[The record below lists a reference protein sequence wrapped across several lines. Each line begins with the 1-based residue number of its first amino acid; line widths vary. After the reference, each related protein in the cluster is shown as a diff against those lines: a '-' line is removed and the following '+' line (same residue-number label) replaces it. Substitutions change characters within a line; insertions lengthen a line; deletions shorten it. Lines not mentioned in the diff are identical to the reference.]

1 MSQVHKE
8 RRVVA
13 ERGVCWG
20 EKEQN
25 SVTMAWRHV
34 DASGERA
41 ESGGG
46 GETQGRGS
54 GRRAAGTSARPPQAP
69 NRIQTAST
77 PHPPRSALRRP
88 ADVHECA
95 PQGVSPEAAGARVT
109 GTLSTSLS
117 PPSVRVWFA
126 LSFAL
131 CSSSWEWSGGVTP
144 DREKPPKAAT
154 FSASPKI
161 SRRITQCARN

>member
-54 GRRAAGTSARPPQAP
+54 GRRAAGTSAGPPQAP

-77 PHPPRSALRRP
+77 PHPPRSALRGRMFTNVPRRVFPRRQQAPGLPGPFRHPCPHP
-88 ADVHECA
+88 AFVFGLLFPSPSA
-95 PQGVSPEAAGARVT
+95 PPHGSGVGA
-109 GTLSTSLS
+109 
-117 PPSVRVWFA
+117 
-126 LSFAL
+126 
-131 CSSSWEWSGGVTP
+131 
-144 DREKPPKAAT
+144 
-154 FSASPKI
+154 
-161 SRRITQCARN
+161 